1 MMFFCYKPVCLYNAM
16 IAPLKN
22 YTVNGVIWY
31 QGESNVA
38 RRNEYASLLT
48 AMIADWRRTFNNQ
61 QLPFYIVELADFLA
75 KDDTEGRKAWAE
87 MRQEQA
93 KAAQT
98 NTHTTL
104 IKNSDLGEWNDI
116 HPLDKKTL
124 GGRVADA
131 ALKLNQNNK

>member
-1 MMFFCYKPVCLYNAM
+1 
-16 IAPLKN
+16 
-22 YTVNGVIWY
+22 
-31 QGESNVA
+31 
-38 RRNEYASLLT
+38 
-48 AMIADWRRTFNNQ
+48 MIADWRRTFNNQ

-75 KDDTEGRKAWAE
+75 KDATEGRKAWAE

-104 IKNSDLGEWNDI
+104 IKNNDLGEWNDI

-124 GGRVADA
+124 GGRIADA